1 MDFRETLRIALK
13 AIRRNK
19 VRSTLTMLGV
29 IIGVASVIAMIALGS
44 GARAAIDEQI
54 QSQGTTPHLPV
65 LRELE
70 PRRRRRARRLRH
82 HHHPHHGRR
91 GRRARSCPGVA
102 HWTPVVR
109 GRAQVVAGNQNWNTS
124 VEGGNEDY
132 VAVRNWVL
140 ADGANFT
147 TRDVL
152 SADKVCLL
160 GATVARD
167 PLPRRRLPVG
177 QVIRIK
183 NLPFRVVGRLRA
195 QGPGPVG
202 PGPGRLHRSRPYTT
216 IQKKLLGITYL
227 HQVSIAAATQRT
239 AWSRWRWQSPSSC
252 ASATRSRTPTTT
264 TSRVRTV
271 EEMAQTRVQ
280 MAQTMTGLLM
290 SVASVSLL
298 VGGIGIMNIMLV
310 SVTERTKE
318 IGLRMAVG
326 ARTRDILRQFLAE
339 AVALSVGGR
348 AARDAAGSGRLPA
361 ASPSGLGW
369 PTLITSGSIVVA
381 FAFAAAVGIFFGYYP
396 ARTAA
401 GLDPIDALR
410 YE

>member
-1 MDFRETLRIALK
+1 MDFRETLRVALK

-19 VRSTLTMLGV
+19 VRSILTMLGV

-44 GARAAIDEQI
+44 GARSAIDEQI
-54 QSQGTTPHLPV
+54 QSQGTSLIY
-65 LRELE
+65 LSS
-70 PRRRRRARRLRH
+70 
-82 HHHPHHGRR
+82 GSWNR
-91 GRRARSCPGVA
+91 GGGGVRGGSGTTTSLTMDDAAAVSQLPGVGL
-102 HWTPVVR
+102 WTPVVR

-132 VAVRNWVL
+132 VAVRNWVI
-140 ADGANFT
+140 ADGANLT
-147 TRDVL
+147 TRDIL
-152 SADKVCLL
+152 AADKVCLL
-160 GATVARD
+160 GATVARTLFPEGD
-167 PLPRRRLPVG
+167 SPVG

-183 NLPFRVVGRLRA
+183 NLPFRVLGVFAAKG
-195 QGPGPVG
+195 QGQWGQDQDDFIFA
-202 PGPGRLHRSRPYTT
+202 PYTT

-227 HQVSIAAATQRT
+227 HQVSLT
-239 AWSRWRWQSPSSC
+239 ASNSDAVEALAVSV
-252 ASATRSRTPTTT
+252 TRLVRERHKILNPDDDDFS
-264 TSRVRTV
+264 VRTV

-339 AVALSVGGR
+339 AVALSAVGGFLGTLLGVGVSR
-348 AARDAAGSGRLPA
+348 SLTQV
-361 ASPSGLGW
+361 LGW
-369 PTLITSGSIVVA
+369 PTLITTASIFVA